1 MANKKKSGAFDLDLS
16 AEAREQLASDL
27 CTEVEQALSARAAM
41 IADGGL
47 IDLSDWF
54 YEQGRTP
61 ERDLPFPGAADLT
74 SYTITEKVDSLR
86 ARLLKAVFGVSP
98 FCFVSGWGADAM
110 KAGYVEAF
118 MDWQVRKKSTLQ
130 ADLAKTIHG
139 ALIEDGYILE
149 VSEKIETRRL
159 TEQLD
164 VAIETDPTTGAQ
176 LFADGQPKL
185 KLDADGEPVLAQAN
199 EPAAKV
205 ERTHT
210 KTKRLG
216 PQYDAISMKD
226 FVFLPGH
233 AKNSKQ
239 VWGYAKRFSAR
250 TPELL
255 EQVADDIYDAA
266 AVDLLGEMSDVTP
279 RSQNPSVDVAPQ
291 RDAAVEHEL
300 FELSLKR
307 DLDDDGREEWY
318 IATLSLPRRCL
329 LRLKLDK
336 FAMKVGRPRCVLF
349 NLYPRRNSVYG
360 YSFALDKLLT
370 LAEEHTSLRNMKADR
385 GSLAT
390 NKPIMQVTGGLW
402 NPEEQPFGVGRVIT
416 VRDAHELTEFQVA
429 DVPTSIIEQEQALV
443 IALERVSG
451 LSDTAAVG
459 TQARQSN
466 TLGQDQM
473 VARASAV
480 RVDEVIG
487 HLHLAIA
494 DVMALSHAIWVETL
508 EQDKHGLDAPHDV
521 VQGLAGQGMTLQ
533 DGKFTASQITGDF
546 HFEPYGSDETAD
558 PQQRQA
564 FLNNKY
570 IALMNLSK
578 VSPYIQ
584 QVLMTPQ
591 AGQAMVEDWLRS
603 YNVRDRQPFMPPM
616 AAPGLPPG
624 SGPGMAPPMAAP
636 SGAGLPPGAPPPDG
650 GADMASLMALLSGGG
665 APSGP
670 PPGSPGY

>member
-1 MANKKKSGAFDLDLS
+1 MTKRKQSGAFDVDMTT
-16 AEAREQLASDL
+16 EERTQLASTL
-27 CTEVEQALSARAAM
+27 CDDVQYALSARAAM

-139 ALIEDGYILE
+139 ALIEDCYVLE

-159 TEQLD
+159 TETID
-164 VAIETDPTTGAQ
+164 VAFETDPETGAQ

-185 KLDADGEPVLAQAN
+185 KLDEDGEPVLAQEHEA
-199 EPAAKV
+199 AAKV

-216 PQYDAISMKD
+216 PQYEAISMKD

-233 AKNSKQ
+233 AKSQKQ

-255 EQVADDIYDAA
+255 EKVEDDIYDAD
-266 AVDLLGEMSDVTP
+266 AVKELGETSDVTP
-279 RSQNPSVDVAPQ
+279 RSANPSVDVAPQ
-291 RDAAVEHEL
+291 QDASVEHEL

-318 IATLSLPRRCL
+318 VATISLPRRCL

-402 NPEEQPFGVGRVIT
+402 NPDEQPFGVGRVIT
-416 VRDAHELTEFQVA
+416 VRDKNELTEFQVA
-429 DVPTSIIEQEQALV
+429 DVPNSIVEQEQALT

-508 EQDKHGLDAPHDV
+508 EQEKNGLDAPQDV
-521 VQGLAGQGMTLQ
+521 VQGLEASGMELSN
-533 DGKFTASQITGDF
+533 GKFTAQQITGDF

-570 IALMNLSK
+570 MALMNLSK

-584 QVLMTPQ
+584 QVLMTPA

-603 YNVRDRQPFMPPM
+603 YNVHDRQPFMAPM
-616 AAPGLPPG
+616 PAPGLPPG
-624 SGPGMAPPMAAP
+624 SGPGMAPPMGAEGQPGAAM
-636 SGAGLPPGAPPPDG
+636 PGAPMPG
-650 GADMASLMALLSGGG
+650 GGGDLASLMAMLQGGGG

-670 PPGSPGY
+670 PGY